1 MRDTL
6 PADTSPTRHPH
17 VRHTWSTRSMRSVA
31 LLALTAYF
39 PRAVRLGNAAASS
52 FINIDSVLNYPPQ
65 CQAVLSV
72 PRADHFSSVS
82 DVEQLAP
89 LLAGSPPLPL
99 LPAPP
104 SGARRDFMPLGEN
117 SDMRPPPWLTRP

>member
-6 PADTSPTRHPH
+6 AADTSPTRHPH
-17 VRHTWSTRSMRSVA
+17 VRHTWSTRSMRSVV
-31 LLALTAYF
+31 LLALTA
-39 PRAVRLGNAAASS
+39 
-52 FINIDSVLNYPPQ
+52 
-65 CQAVLSV
+65 
-72 PRADHFSSVS
+72 FSSVS

-117 SDMRPPPWLTRP
+117 SDMVLRYMHAPRRRPPPWLTRP

>member
-1 MRDTL
+1 MF
-6 PADTSPTRHPH
+6 
-17 VRHTWSTRSMRSVA
+17 VRGFTFNQ
-31 LLALTAYF
+31 LYLATTTTITIQFISQYF
-39 PRAVRLGNAAASS
+39 PRAVRLGTATASS
-52 FINIDSVLNYPPQ
+52 FINIDSVLNNPPQ
-65 CQAVLSV
+65 CQAVQSV

-117 SDMRPPPWLTRP
+117 SDMVLRYMHAPRRRPPPWLTRP

>member
-6 PADTSPTRHPH
+6 PADTSPTRHPR
-17 VRHTWSTRSMRSVA
+17 VRHTWSTRRMRSVA
-31 LLALTAYF
+31 LLALTA
-39 PRAVRLGNAAASS
+39 
-52 FINIDSVLNYPPQ
+52 

-82 DVEQLAP
+82 DVEQLVP
-89 LLAGSPPLPL
+89 QLAGSPPLA
-99 LPAPP
+99 APP

-117 SDMRPPPWLTRP
+117 SDMVLRYMHAPRRRPPPWLTRP